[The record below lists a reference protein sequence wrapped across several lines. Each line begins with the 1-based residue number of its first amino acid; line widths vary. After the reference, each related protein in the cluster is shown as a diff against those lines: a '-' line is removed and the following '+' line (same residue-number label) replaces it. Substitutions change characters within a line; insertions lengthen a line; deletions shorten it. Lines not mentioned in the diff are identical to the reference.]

1 MKCLRIILPLL
12 AFALVLSS
20 CAAKLPKAE
29 VDAANAAF
37 AEAQTAQ
44 ADVLAADDFAAA
56 VAANEAL
63 QANLNAKEYGKTKP
77 LAKAL
82 LDASK
87 KASADAVAGL
97 ETAKANVAQLG
108 TDIAAEVESIQKN
121 LKAAVAKKAAATA
134 AKVDVKAIKSA
145 LAAEPQAL
153 ADAQALTDVVASQR
167 ALQDLKAQLDGYKAA
182 LEAAGFAN

>member
-1 MKCLRIILPLL
+1 MKRLRILLPLL

-44 ADVLAADDFAAA
+44 ADVLAADAFAAA

-82 LDASK
+82 LEASK

-97 ETAKANVAQLG
+97 ESAKANVAQLG

-121 LKAAVAKKAAATA
+121 LKAAIAKK

-167 ALQDLKAQLDGYKAA
+167 ALQDLKAQLDGCKAA

>member
-1 MKCLRIILPLL
+1 MKYLRFALPLL

-44 ADVLAADDFAAA
+44 ADVLAADSFKAA
-56 VAANEAL
+56 VGANEVL
-63 QANLNAKEYGKTKP
+63 QANLNAKDYGKTKN

-87 KASADAVAGL
+87 KAVADAVAGL
-97 ETAKANVAQLG
+97 EAAKASVAQLG
-108 TDIAAEVESIQKN
+108 ADIAAEIPAVTKSY
-121 LKAAVAKKAAATA
+121 KAAVAKKA
-134 AKVDVKAIKSA
+134 KVDLKAIKAGVDAAPKA
-145 LAAEPQAL
+145 LAS
-153 ADAQALTDVVASQR
+153 AQALTDMVAAEK
-167 ALQDLKAQLDGYKAA
+167 ALQDLKASLDNSKAA
-182 LEAAGFAN
+182 LEAAGFKN